1 MSDRWP
7 KESLDKVYFCQSV
20 LEESVHD
27 AQGIVTT
34 LLPQEPSIVID
45 TYVSITMFAC
55 HSLAS
60 FPTCAITLWRPLEFE
75 NFRKKTPKCT
85 WLCTGISPVCS
96 TDPIKSQK
104 TWQVFCTGKKNFAR
118 GVRAFCEWLCKWRT
132 FRPPWPT
139 LPGLGRQPLGGSISL
154 KLLLETRLQ
163 SESFDTL
170 DDLLGF
176 WVKKLWCKLVKIFWL
191 IC

>member
-139 LPGLGRQPLGGSISL
+139 LPGLGRQPLVKGNHIFEVEMCHL
-154 KLLLETRLQ
+154 KLCVTPNILLTVITDSRL
-163 SESFDTL
+163 D
-170 DDLLGF
+170 
-176 WVKKLWCKLVKIFWL
+176 IWL
-191 IC
+191 IF